1 MPKKFIK
8 KISSILLIVIITS
21 THSSIKPDWLN
32 DLSDNTPALYIAA
45 TAAACV
51 IGKLSYGFYRE
62 YTWPNR
68 RIIEHCRTTYATI
81 YNDIKTC
88 YNTYR
93 SDSQSSD
100 WDLKEAITHTK
111 ISYPF
116 IAYNKQIVLKL
127 FKLIKHNLTI
137 ADELKRINKRK
148 KQLINNNSEESILL
162 IEEFMQLEAK
172 GRFLQQYITKTCA
185 MLSSLKN
192 KVALFKEYE
201 DDFHNWSCEK
211 QKKQNSLK
219 QSLKYLQNRLFLL

>member
-8 KISSILLIVIITS
+8 KTSSILLIIIITS

-32 DLSDNTPALYIAA
+32 DLSDNAPALCIVA

-51 IGKLSYGFYRE
+51 IGKLSYGFYGE
-62 YTWPNR
+62 YTWPNQ
-68 RIIEHCRTTYATI
+68 RIVEHCRTTYATI
-81 YNDIKTC
+81 YNDIKMS
-88 YNTYR
+88 YNTYKR
-93 SDSQSSD
+93 DSQSSD

-111 ISYPF
+111 TSYPF
-116 IAYNKQIVLKL
+116 IAYNKQIVRML

-137 ADELKRINKRK
+137 NNELKRINQRK
-148 KQLINNNSEESILL
+148 KKLINNNSEESVLF

-172 GRFLQQYITKTCA
+172 GRFIQKYITKTCA
-185 MLSSLKN
+185 ILSSLKN
-192 KVALFKEYE
+192 KVTLFKEYE

-219 QSLKYLQNRLFLL
+219 QSLKYLQNRIFLL